1 MHSRLVALVDIIGY
15 EPLLMVEQFS
25 ELALLHELHAM
36 GFLGQ
41 DASIIAVQVGEQA
54 APVIPEIIRNCLVI
68 LLKFFV

>member
-1 MHSRLVALVDIIGY
+1 
-15 EPLLMVEQFS
+15 MVEQFS

-36 GFLGQ
+36 GFLCQ